1 MEQPLCQKG
10 GLWINIPINQL
21 LVNKKRFMSRC
32 RCLRRKS
39 ARMRANGE
47 GFRTSSSTAFSTREL
62 LRDVPFLFVS

>member
-1 MEQPLCQKG
+1 
-10 GLWINIPINQL
+10 
-21 LVNKKRFMSRC
+21 VNKKRFMSRY